1 MDRIFEALAST
12 ARRQILAYLSAGELS
27 AGELAERFDFSKPA
41 LSSHL
46 RILEEAGLIEREKR
60 GQFVYFR
67 QVPDRLANTL
77 FSWAVLLGADDRHL
91 RFRSSV
97 RVQRRSDGHVEISL
111 GSRVQTLNAFG
122 SMYMALID
130 AGHRHYVAPALLRR
144 AVEHALA
151 PELANVGDPAAHPAN
166 C

>member
-77 FSWAVLLGADDRHL
+77 FSWAAEVCPVGGPLKREARA
-91 RFRSSV
+91 
-97 RVQRRSDGHVEISL
+97 RR
-111 GSRVQTLNAFG
+111 
-122 SMYMALID
+122 
-130 AGHRHYVAPALLRR
+130 
-144 AVEHALA
+144 
-151 PELANVGDPAAHPAN
+151 
-166 C
+166 

>member
-46 RILEEAGLIEREKR
+46 RILEGAGLIEREKR

-77 FSWAVLLGADDRHL
+77 FSWAAEVCPVGGPLKREARA
-91 RFRSSV
+91 
-97 RVQRRSDGHVEISL
+97 RRK
-111 GSRVQTLNAFG
+111 T
-122 SMYMALID
+122 
-130 AGHRHYVAPALLRR
+130 PAR
-144 AVEHALA
+144 
-151 PELANVGDPAAHPAN
+151 
-166 C
+166 